1 MHCFVFCLAMLAAF
15 AAPVFASGQLD
26 PRFDGDGVLAIDA
39 SISDMFVG
47 QDTLRGGLIDS
58 AGRYV
63 GVGSAIGGTGR
74 KGSVIRVS
82 STGALDASFGV
93 GGIVRI
99 PALDGYNAQ
108 IWTDVAEQPDGKLV
122 LAGYSGEIAVGPGD
136 NSRAY
141 VCRLMPN
148 GSLDASFG
156 NAGCTQPP
164 FWFESNNDK
173 VFAMQLQPDGRIVLL
188 GWTEINGINHNY
200 VVARLDSDGSYDGCF
215 GDITCQTGGLLIEP
229 EPPSDLP
236 SFTPNALA
244 LAPDGRIV
252 LAGFS
257 QNGGRDMA
265 AIRLLPT
272 GEVDQ
277 GFGNGGHRLVAFN
290 GGGTDADEA
299 EAVAVNG
306 NGSIVLAGTVTNN
319 FGRHIGI
326 AKLQANGNL
335 DPSFGTG
342 GRRTTFFND
351 VSPSHIPTRVLFQ
364 ADGKL
369 LLSGFT
375 DDTQFSGP
383 PVDCGIMRL
392 LPNGQL
398 DPVFGVDGK
407 LNIDGGRGL
416 EQPRNE
422 GCFGLAADGRSIVLF
437 GQRIP
442 NGAPHDYSL
451 FLKLDQDDVFRDG
464 YETPSP

>member
-1 MHCFVFCLAMLAAF
+1 MYRSVLCLAMLAAF

-26 PRFDGDGVLAIDA
+26 PRFDGDGVLVVEATVPESFDVLNA
-39 SISDMFVG
+39 
-47 QDTLRGGLIDS
+47 GLIDA
-58 AGRYV
+58 AGRFV
-63 GVGSAIGGTGR
+63 GAGRGFETGFGGF
-74 KGSVIRVS
+74 GSVVRVS
-82 STGALDASFGV
+82 SGGVLDTIFGN
-93 GGIVRI
+93 GGFVRVV
-99 PALDGYNAQ
+99 PLAGYSSLT
-108 IWTDVAEQPDGKLV
+108 WVDVAEQADGKLI
-122 LAGYSGEIAVGPGD
+122 LAGYAGEGGIGPGN

-141 VCRLMPN
+141 VCRLMPA

-156 NAGCTQPP
+156 NAGCTQPE

-173 VFAMQLQPDGRIVLL
+173 VYAMQLQPDGRIVLV
-188 GWTEINGINHNY
+188 GWTTINGINHNY

-229 EPPSDLP
+229 EPLP
-236 SFTPNALA
+236 NFEPNALA

-257 QNGGRDMA
+257 QDGGRDMA

-290 GGGTDADEA
+290 EGGTDADEA
-299 EAVAVNG
+299 QAVAVNG
-306 NGSIVLAGTVTNN
+306 NGSIVLAGTVTNG

-375 DDTQFSGP
+375 DDTQFAGP
-383 PVDCGIMRL
+383 SVDCGIMRL
-392 LPNGQL
+392 LPNGQFDL
-398 DPVFGVDGK
+398 VFGVDGK

-422 GCFGLAADGRSIVLF
+422 GCSGLAADGRSIVLF
-437 GQRIP
+437 GERIP
-442 NGAPHDYSL
+442 NGSTNYSSL
-451 FLKLDQDDVFRDG
+451 FLKLDQDDLFRDG